1 MGKSCF
7 NAEAQM
13 RRGFANLFKKV
24 ALSVLCMAVT
34 VTVSAAIETVN
45 TTTVKV
51 ETLDDLIEALKDAS
65 IETIIVKKCITLED
79 GTVLDGQ
86 TTGAKNKTIQVEEPF
101 LPADGRVR
109 IGLAADGKTTQIIE
123 PEEGKYSTYNLFKIE
138 ANSKVTIKN
147 VTLMG
152 GFTGTRTVG
161 DAPSVGGIDNYG
173 YLDMEGVDMLRT
185 GTALLNRPNARALLV
200 NCNIVR
206 NANWYGGGILNFSQR
221 DGDTDN
227 YINGGTLVMENCSLT
242 ENESL
247 GPAHG
252 GGAAENQG
260 LMLLNNCVVANN
272 ASTEIGGGINN
283 CKGGKLFVMNSTF
296 TGNITTSEEY
306 GTMAGGAIGNAGGA
320 SHVHIVNS
328 ILAYN
333 GYDDGESVVSS
344 SLGRYNEAQEV
355 HCTMQHSVYDAVSGL
370 PQIDM
375 TGTTKEYEGIF
386 SSVQNS
392 GIIAAGSTGT
402 DGVTSSFDH
411 PLVSRTETDSDSWSL
426 SPVMLSQPTNHYIF
440 ANSVTTYFEYKGLFD
455 EPMQI
460 HMAYETNGVVVALG
474 EKVTVPPDNELEACK
489 VKEGFGGASRTENN
503 FIGAGGVSV
512 IEKEEEREDITL
524 FVVKLGEFTGGRV
537 SGVTVYND
545 SYRSNSVVT
554 VHGIPDSAHYLD
566 GWILDKEKKI
576 GDEGKVEGSEQQ
588 YIFSFTV
595 TDHITITPIFKPV
608 ETKIIRVRQRYP
620 WNNLVD
626 IDYSVS
632 EKDAVDYRLVFI
644 ASYTENG
651 TNVTKQ
657 LKSFVKNSGKNEQG
671 KFEEQR
677 LGWKQDLRKAGE
689 HRVTWDSA
697 MDGVR
702 LKGAPIA
709 LQLMACEGDE
719 R

>member
-24 ALSVLCMAVT
+24 ALSVLCMTVT
-34 VTVSAAIETVN
+34 VTASAAIETVN
-45 TTTVKV
+45 ATTVRV
-51 ETLDDLIEALKDAS
+51 ETLDDLKTALQNPA
-65 IETIIVKKCITLED
+65 IETIIVKKCITLTD
-79 GTVLDGQ
+79 GTTLDGQ
-86 TTGAKNKTIQVEEPF
+86 TTGTKNKTIQVEVPF
-101 LPADGRVR
+101 LPEDGRVR

-123 PEEGKYSTYNLFKIE
+123 PAEGYSTYNLFKIE
-138 ANSKVTIKN
+138 EGSKVTIKH

-152 GFTGTRTVG
+152 GFTGKRTVG
-161 DAPSVGGIDNYG
+161 DDPSVGGIDNYG
-173 YLDMEGVDMLRT
+173 YLEMIGVDMLRT
-185 GTALLNRPNARALLV
+185 GTALLNRPNARALLEK
-200 NCNIVR
+200 CNIVR
-206 NANWYGGGILNFSQR
+206 NANWYGGGILNFSER
-221 DGDTDN
+221 VGTSDE
-227 YINGGTLVMENCSLT
+227 YINGGTLIMEGCSLT

-283 CKGGKLFVMNSTF
+283 CKGGDLFVMNSTF
-296 TGNITTSEEY
+296 TGNVTTSEEY

-333 GYDDGESVVSS
+333 GYDDGEAVVSS
-344 SLGRYNEAQEV
+344 SLGRYSEAQEV
-355 HCTMQHSVYDAVSGL
+355 HSTMQHSVYDAVSGL

-375 TGTTKEYEGIF
+375 TGTTKEYQGIF
-386 SSVQNS
+386 SSVQSS
-392 GIIAAGSTGT
+392 GIIAAGATGQ
-402 DGVTSSFDH
+402 DGITSSFDH
-411 PLVSRTETDSDSWSL
+411 PLVSRTETDADSWSL
-426 SPVMLSQPTNHYIF
+426 SPVMLSQQTNHYIF
-440 ANSVTTYFEYKGLFD
+440 VNSVTTYFEYKGIFN
-455 EPMQI
+455 EPMHI

-474 EKVTVPPDNELEACK
+474 EKVSVPPADELEACK
-489 VKEGFGGASRTENN
+489 VKEGFDGTSRTENN
-503 FIGAGGVSV
+503 FIGASGVKV

-566 GWILDKEKKI
+566 GWIINGEKI
-576 GDEGKVEGSEQQ
+576 AGSEQQ

-595 TDHITITPIFKPV
+595 TCDITITPIFTPV

-644 ASYTENG
+644 ASYTEDG
-651 TNVTKQ
+651 TNATKQ

-677 LGWKQDLRKAGE
+677 LGWKADLRKAGE

-697 MDGVR
+697 KDGVR
-702 LKGAPIA
+702 LKGAPIY

>member
-1 MGKSCF
+1 
-7 NAEAQM
+7 M
-13 RRGFANLFKKV
+13 RKIVDFFMCSARFLRINCVILAVLYSFSAFAYTIDPDNTHIARDVDNYVDLTNLL
-24 ALSVLCMAVT
+24 ART
-34 VTVSAAIETVN
+34 
-45 TTTVKV
+45 
-51 ETLDDLIEALKDAS
+51 D
-65 IETIIVKKCITLED
+65 IETIILKECITLED
-79 GTVLDGQ
+79 GAILDGQ

-101 LPADGRVR
+101 LPEDGSVR
-109 IGLAADGKTTQIIE
+109 IAGTGDQTYILKPA
-123 PEEGKYSTYNLFKIE
+123 EGEYSTYNLFKIE
-138 ANSKVTIKN
+138 AGSKVIIKH

-206 NANWYGGGILNFSQR
+206 NANWYGGGILNFSER
-221 DGDTDN
+221 VGTSDE
-227 YINGGTLVMENCSLT
+227 YINGGTLVMEGCSLT

-333 GYDDGESVVSS
+333 GYDDGEAVVSS
-344 SLGRYNEAQEV
+344 SLGRYSEAEEV
-355 HCTMQHSVYDAVSGL
+355 HCTMQHSIYDAVSGL

-386 SSVQNS
+386 GSVQNS

-411 PLVSRTETDSDSWSL
+411 PLVSRTGTDSDSWSL

-440 ANSVTTYFEYKGLFD
+440 ANSVTTYFEYEGIFD
-455 EPMQI
+455 EPMRI
-460 HMAYETNGVVVALG
+460 HMAYKEGDVIKEMG
-474 EKVTVPPDNELEACK
+474 EAVSVPPEDELAECE
-489 VKEGFGGASRTENN
+489 VTTGFGDASREPDN

-566 GWILDKEKKI
+566 GWIINGVKI
-576 GDEGKVEGSEQQ
+576 AGSEQQ

-595 TDHITITPIFKPV
+595 TSDIIITPIFSPV

-677 LGWKQDLRKAGE
+677 LGWKPDLRKAGE

-697 MDGVR
+697 KDGVR

>member
-24 ALSVLCMAVT
+24 ALSVLCMAIT
-34 VTVSAAIETVN
+34 VTASAAIETVN
-45 TTTVKV
+45 ATTVRV
-51 ETLDDLIEALKDAS
+51 ETLEDLKTALQDPA
-65 IETIIVKKCITLED
+65 IETIIVKKCITLTD

-86 TTGAKNKTIQVEEPF
+86 TTGTKNKTIQVEVPF
-101 LPADGRVR
+101 LPEDGRVR

-123 PEEGKYSTYNLFKIE
+123 PAEGYSTYNLFKIE
-138 ANSKVTIKN
+138 EGSKVTIKH

-152 GFTGTRTVG
+152 GFTGKRTVG
-161 DAPSVGGIDNYG
+161 DDPSVGGIDNYG

-185 GTALLNRPNARALLV
+185 GTALLNRPNARALLEK
-200 NCNIVR
+200 CNIVR
-206 NANWYGGGILNFSQR
+206 NANWYGGGILNFSER
-221 DGDTDN
+221 VGTSDE
-227 YINGGTLVMENCSLT
+227 YINGGTLIMEGCSLT

-283 CKGGKLFVMNSTF
+283 CKGGDLFVMNSTF
-296 TGNITTSEEY
+296 TGNVTTSEEY

-333 GYDDGESVVSS
+333 GYDDGEAVVSS
-344 SLGRYNEAQEV
+344 SLGRYSEAQEV
-355 HCTMQHSVYDAVSGL
+355 HSTMQHSVYDAVSGL

-375 TGTTKEYEGIF
+375 TGTTKEYQGIF
-386 SSVQNS
+386 SSVQSS
-392 GIIAAGSTGT
+392 GIIAAGATGQ
-402 DGVTSSFDH
+402 DGITSSFDH
-411 PLVSRTETDSDSWSL
+411 PLVSRTETDADSWSL
-426 SPVMLSQPTNHYIF
+426 SPVMLSQQTNHYIF
-440 ANSVTTYFEYKGLFD
+440 VNSVTTYFEYKGIFN
-455 EPMQI
+455 EPMHI

-474 EKVTVPPDNELEACK
+474 EKVSVPPADELEACK
-489 VKEGFGGASRTENN
+489 VKEGFDGTSRTENN
-503 FIGAGGVSV
+503 FIGASGVKV

-566 GWILDKEKKI
+566 GWIINGEKI
-576 GDEGKVEGSEQQ
+576 AGSEQQ

-595 TDHITITPIFKPV
+595 TCDITITPIFTPV

-644 ASYTENG
+644 ASYTEDG
-651 TNVTKQ
+651 TNATKQ

-677 LGWKQDLRKAGE
+677 LGWKADLRKAGE

-697 MDGVR
+697 KDGVR
-702 LKGAPIA
+702 LKGAPIY

>member
-1 MGKSCF
+1 
-7 NAEAQM
+7 M
-13 RRGFANLFKKV
+13 RKIVDFFVCSAWFLRINCAILAILFSFSAVAYTIDPDNTHIARGVDNYVDLTNLL
-24 ALSVLCMAVT
+24 ARA
-34 VTVSAAIETVN
+34 
-45 TTTVKV
+45 
-51 ETLDDLIEALKDAS
+51 D
-65 IETIIVKKCITLED
+65 IETIILKECITLED
-79 GTVLDGQ
+79 GAILDGQ
-86 TTGAKNKTIQVEEPF
+86 TTGTKNKTIQVEKPF
-101 LPADGRVR
+101 LPEDGSVR
-109 IGLAADGKTTQIIE
+109 IAGTGDQTYILKPA
-123 PEEGKYSTYNLFKIE
+123 EGEYSTYNLFKIE
-138 ANSKVTIKN
+138 EGSKVTIKH

-161 DAPSVGGIDNYG
+161 DSPSVGGIDNYG

-200 NCNIVR
+200 DCNIVR
-206 NANWYGGGILNFSQR
+206 NANWYGGGILNFSER
-221 DGDTDN
+221 VGTSDE
-227 YINGGTLVMENCSLT
+227 YINGGTLVMESCSLT

-283 CKGGKLFVMNSTF
+283 CKGGDLFVMNSTF

-333 GYDDGESVVSS
+333 GYDDGEAVVSS
-344 SLGRYNEAQEV
+344 SLGRYSEAEEV
-355 HCTMQHSVYDAVSGL
+355 HSTLQHSIYDAVSGL

-386 SSVQNS
+386 GGVQNS
-392 GIIAAGSTGT
+392 GIIAAGATGQ

-411 PLVSRTETDSDSWSL
+411 PLVSRTETDSNSWSL

-455 EPMQI
+455 EPMHI
-460 HMAYETNGVVVALG
+460 HMAFETNGVVVALG
-474 EKVTVPPDNELEACK
+474 ERVSVPPKDELDACK
-489 VKEGFGGASRTENN
+489 VTEGFDGASRTENN
-503 FIGAGGVSV
+503 FIGASGVLV

-537 SGVTVYND
+537 SGVTIYND

-566 GWILDKEKKI
+566 GWIINGEKVH
-576 GDEGKVEGSEQQ
+576 DSEQQ

-595 TDHITITPIFKPV
+595 NSDITITPIFTPV

-671 KFEEQR
+671 RFEEQR

-697 MDGVR
+697 KDGVR
-702 LKGAPIA
+702 LRGAPIA

>member
-1 MGKSCF
+1 
-7 NAEAQM
+7 M
-13 RRGFANLFKKV
+13 RNTRFLRINCAILAILFSFSAFAYTIDPDNTHIARDVDNYVDLTNLL
-24 ALSVLCMAVT
+24 ARA
-34 VTVSAAIETVN
+34 
-45 TTTVKV
+45 
-51 ETLDDLIEALKDAS
+51 D
-65 IETIIVKKCITLED
+65 IETIILNKCITLED
-79 GTVLDGQ
+79 GAVLDGQ
-86 TTGAKNKTIQVEEPF
+86 TTGTKNKTIQVEKPF
-101 LPADGRVR
+101 LPEDGSVR
-109 IGLAADGKTTQIIE
+109 IAGTGDQTYILKPA
-123 PEEGKYSTYNLFKIE
+123 EGEYSTYNLFKIE
-138 ANSKVTIKN
+138 ANSKVTIKH

-161 DAPSVGGIDNYG
+161 DSPSVGGIDNYG

-185 GTALLNRPNARALLV
+185 GTALLNRPKARALLV
-200 NCNIVR
+200 DCNIVR
-206 NANWYGGGILNFSQR
+206 NANWYGGGILNFSER
-221 DGDTDN
+221 VGTSDE
-227 YINGGTLVMENCSLT
+227 YINGGTLVMDSCSLT

-260 LMLLNNCVVANN
+260 LMLLNNCIVANN

-283 CKGGKLFVMNSTF
+283 CKGGDLFVMNSTF

-333 GYDDGESVVSS
+333 GYDDGEAVVSS
-344 SLGRYNEAQEV
+344 SLGRYSEAQEV
-355 HCTMQHSVYDAVSGL
+355 HSTMQHSIYDAVSGL

-411 PLVSRTETDSDSWSL
+411 PLVSRTETEGDSWSL

-440 ANSVTTYFEYKGLFD
+440 ANSVTTYFEYNGIFD
-455 EPMQI
+455 ETWNI
-460 HMAYETNGVVVALG
+460 HMAFETNGVVVALG
-474 EKVTVPPDNELEACK
+474 EKVTVPPSNELAACK
-489 VKEGFGGASRTENN
+489 VTEGFGGASRAENN
-503 FIGAGGVSV
+503 FIGASGVPV
-512 IEKEEEREDITL
+512 IEKEEAREDITL
-524 FVVKLGEFTGGRV
+524 FIVKLGDFTGGRV
-537 SGVTVYND
+537 SGVTIYND

-566 GWILDKEKKI
+566 GWIINGEKVR
-576 GDEGKVEGSEQQ
+576 DSEQQ

-595 TDHITITPIFKPV
+595 NCDITITPIFTPV

-671 KFEEQR
+671 RFEEQR

-697 MDGVR
+697 KDGVR
-702 LKGAPIA
+702 LKGAPVA

>member
-1 MGKSCF
+1 MKKIVDLFVQSALFLRINCAILAILFSFSAFGAYTIDP
-7 NAEAQM
+7 NNTHIA
-13 RRGFANLFKKV
+13 RGVDNYIDLTNLL
-24 ALSVLCMAVT
+24 ARA
-34 VTVSAAIETVN
+34 
-45 TTTVKV
+45 
-51 ETLDDLIEALKDAS
+51 D
-65 IETIIVKKCITLED
+65 IETIILKECITLED
-79 GTVLDGQ
+79 GAILDDQ
-86 TTGAKNKTIQVEEPF
+86 TTGTKNKTIQVEKPF
-101 LPADGRVR
+101 LPEDGSVR
-109 IGLAADGKTTQIIE
+109 IAGTGDQTYILKPA
-123 PEEGKYSTYNLFKIE
+123 EGEYSTYNLFKIE
-138 ANSKVTIKN
+138 AGSKVTIKH

-161 DAPSVGGIDNYG
+161 DSPSVGGIDNYG

-200 NCNIVR
+200 DCNIVR
-206 NANWYGGGILNFSQR
+206 NANWYGGGILNFSER
-221 DGDTDN
+221 VGTSDE
-227 YINGGTLVMENCSLT
+227 YINGGTLVMESCSLT

-283 CKGGKLFVMNSTF
+283 CKGGDLFVMNSTF

-333 GYDDGESVVSS
+333 GYDDGEAVVSS
-344 SLGRYNEAQEV
+344 SLGRYSEAQEV
-355 HCTMQHSVYDAVSGL
+355 HSTMQHSIYDAVSGL

-386 SSVQNS
+386 GGVQNS
-392 GIIAAGSTGT
+392 GIIAAGATGQ

-440 ANSVTTYFEYKGLFD
+440 ANSVTTYFEYKGIFN
-455 EPMQI
+455 EPMHI
-460 HMAYETNGVVVALG
+460 HMAFETNGVVVAL
-474 EKVTVPPDNELEACK
+474 EERVSVPPKDELDACK
-489 VKEGFGGASRTENN
+489 VTEGFDGASRTENN
-503 FIGAGGVSV
+503 FIGASGVLV

-537 SGVTVYND
+537 SGVTIYND

-566 GWILDKEKKI
+566 GWIINGEKVH
-576 GDEGKVEGSEQQ
+576 ESEQQ

-595 TDHITITPIFKPV
+595 NCDITITPIFTPV

-657 LKSFVKNSGKNEQG
+657 LKSFVKNSGKNDQG

-697 MDGVR
+697 KDGVR
-702 LKGAPIA
+702 LRGAPIA

>member
-24 ALSVLCMAVT
+24 ALSVLCMAIT
-34 VTVSAAIETVN
+34 VTASAAIETVSE
-45 TTTVKV
+45 TTVKV
-51 ETLDDLIEALKDAS
+51 ETLEDLQTALQNPA
-65 IETIIVKKCITLED
+65 IETIIVKKCITLTD
-79 GTVLDGQ
+79 GTTLDGQ
-86 TTGAKNKTIQVEEPF
+86 TTGTKNKTIQVEKPF
-101 LPADGRVR
+101 LPEDGSVR
-109 IGLAADGKTTQIIE
+109 IAGTGDQTYILKPA
-123 PEEGKYSTYNLFKIE
+123 EGEYSTYNLFKIE

-161 DAPSVGGIDNYG
+161 DSPSVGGIDNYG

-200 NCNIVR
+200 DCNIVR
-206 NANWYGGGILNFSQR
+206 NANWYGGGILNFSER
-221 DGDTDN
+221 VGTSDE
-227 YINGGTLVMENCSLT
+227 YINGGTLVMDSCSLT

-283 CKGGKLFVMNSTF
+283 CKGGDLFVMNSTF
-296 TGNITTSEEY
+296 TGNVTTSEEY

-333 GYDDGESVVSS
+333 GYDDGEAVVSS
-344 SLGRYNEAQEV
+344 SLGRYSEAQEV
-355 HCTMQHSVYDAVSGL
+355 HSTMQHSIYDAVSGL

-386 SSVQNS
+386 GNVQNS
-392 GIIAAGSTGT
+392 GIIAAGATGQ

-426 SPVMLSQPTNHYIF
+426 SPVMLSQQTNHYIF
-440 ANSVTTYFEYKGLFD
+440 ANSVTTYFSYDGIFE
-455 EPMQI
+455 ESWHI

-474 EKVTVPPDNELEACK
+474 EKVSVPRDDELAACK
-489 VKEGFGGASRTENN
+489 VTEGFGGASRAENN
-503 FIGAGGVSV
+503 FIGASGVSV

-566 GWILDKEKKI
+566 GWIINGEKI
-576 GDEGKVEGSEQQ
+576 AGSEQQ

-595 TDHITITPIFKPV
+595 TCDITITPIFTPV

-644 ASYTENG
+644 ASYTEDG
-651 TNVTKQ
+651 TNATKQ

-677 LGWKQDLRKAGE
+677 LGWKADLRKAGE

-697 MDGVR
+697 KDGVR
-702 LKGAPIA
+702 LKGAPIY

>member
-24 ALSVLCMAVT
+24 ALSVLCMTVT
-34 VTVSAAIETVN
+34 VTASAATETVN
-45 TTTVKV
+45 ATTVRV
-51 ETLDDLIEALKDAS
+51 ETLDDLKTALQDPA
-65 IETIIVKKCITLED
+65 IETIIVKECITLTD
-79 GTVLDGQ
+79 GTILDGQ
-86 TTGAKNKTIQVEEPF
+86 TTGTKNKTIQVEVPF
-101 LPADGRVR
+101 LPEDGRVR

-123 PEEGKYSTYNLFKIE
+123 PAEGYSTYNLFKIE
-138 ANSKVTIKN
+138 EGSKVTIKH

-152 GFTGTRTVG
+152 GFTGKRTVG
-161 DAPSVGGIDNYG
+161 DDPSVGGIDNYG
-173 YLDMEGVDMLRT
+173 YLEMIGVDMLRT
-185 GTALLNRPNARALLV
+185 GTALLNRPNARALLEK
-200 NCNIVR
+200 CNIVR
-206 NANWYGGGILNFSQR
+206 NANWYGGGILNFSER
-221 DGDTDN
+221 VGDTDN
-227 YINGGTLVMENCSLT
+227 YINGGTLVMESCSLT

-283 CKGGKLFVMNSTF
+283 CKGGDLFVMNSTF
-296 TGNITTSEEY
+296 TGNVTTSEEY

-344 SLGRYNEAQEV
+344 SLGRYSEAQEV
-355 HCTMQHSVYDAVSGL
+355 HSTMQHSVYDAVSGL

-426 SPVMLSQPTNHYIF
+426 SPVMLSQQTNHYIF
-440 ANSVTTYFEYKGLFD
+440 ANSVTTYFSYDGIFE
-455 EPMQI
+455 ESWHI

-474 EKVTVPPDNELEACK
+474 EKVSVPRDDELEACK
-489 VKEGFGGASRTENN
+489 VKEGFGGASRAENN
-503 FIGAGGVSV
+503 FIGASGVKV

-566 GWILDKEKKI
+566 GWIINGEKI
-576 GDEGKVEGSEQQ
+576 AGSEQQ

-595 TDHITITPIFKPV
+595 TCDITITPIFTPV

-644 ASYTENG
+644 ASYTEDG
-651 TNVTKQ
+651 TNATKQ

-677 LGWKQDLRKAGE
+677 LGWKADLRKAGE

-697 MDGVR
+697 KDGVR
-702 LKGAPIA
+702 LKGAPIY

>member
-1 MGKSCF
+1 MGKSYF

-13 RRGFANLFKKV
+13 HRGFANLFKKV
-24 ALSVLCMAVT
+24 ALSVLCMSVT
-34 VTVSAAIETVN
+34 VTVSAAIEPVDGT
-45 TTTVKV
+45 TTTVRV
-51 ETLDDLIEALKDAS
+51 ETLDDLKTALQDPA

-86 TTGAKNKTIQVEEPF
+86 TTGTKNKTIQVEVPF

-123 PEEGKYSTYNLFKIE
+123 PAEGDYSTYNLFKIE
-138 ANSKVTIKN
+138 AGSKVTIKN

-152 GFTGTRTVG
+152 GFTGSRTVG
-161 DAPSVGGIDNYG
+161 DEPSVGGIDNYG
-173 YLDMEGVDMLRT
+173 YLEMIGVDMLRT
-185 GTALLNRPNARALLV
+185 GTALLNRPNARALLEK
-200 NCNIVR
+200 CNIVR
-206 NANWYGGGILNFSQR
+206 NANWYGGGILNFSER
-221 DGDTDN
+221 VGNTDN
-227 YINGGTLVMENCSLT
+227 YINGGTLIMEGCSLT

-283 CKGGKLFVMNSTF
+283 CKGGDLFVMNSTF

-333 GYDDGESVVSS
+333 GYDDREAVVSS
-344 SLGRYNEAQEV
+344 SLGRYSEAQEV
-355 HCTMQHSVYDAVSGL
+355 HSTMQHSVYDAVSGL

-375 TGTTKEYEGIF
+375 TGTTKEYQGIF
-386 SSVQNS
+386 SSVQSS
-392 GIIAAGSTGT
+392 GIIAAGATGQ
-402 DGVTSSFDH
+402 DGITSSFDH

-426 SPVMLSQPTNHYIF
+426 SPVMLSQQTNHYIF
-440 ANSVTTYFEYKGLFD
+440 ANSVTTYFEYKGIFN
-455 EPMQI
+455 EPMHI

-474 EKVTVPPDNELEACK
+474 EKVTVPPDNELAACK
-489 VKEGFGGASRTENN
+489 VTEGFDGTSRTENN
-503 FIGAGGVSV
+503 FIGASGVPV

-566 GWILDKEKKI
+566 GWIINGEKVH
-576 GDEGKVEGSEQQ
+576 DSEQQ

-595 TDHITITPIFKPV
+595 TCDITITPIFTPV

-644 ASYTENG
+644 ASYTEGG

-657 LKSFVKNSGKNEQG
+657 LKSFIKNSGKNEQG

-677 LGWKQDLRKAGE
+677 LGWKADLRKAGE

-697 MDGVR
+697 KDGVR
-702 LKGAPIA
+702 LRGAPIA

>member
-1 MGKSCF
+1 MRKIVDLF
-7 NAEAQM
+7 VRNAQLLRINCAILAILFCLPAF
-13 RRGFANLFKKV
+13 GGYTITGSTADDVDNYVDLTNL
-24 ALSVLCMAVT
+24 LSRA
-34 VTVSAAIETVN
+34 
-45 TTTVKV
+45 
-51 ETLDDLIEALKDAS
+51 D
-65 IETIIVKKCITLED
+65 IETIIITNCITLQD
-79 GTVLDGQ
+79 GAVLDGQ
-86 TTGAKNKTIQVEEPF
+86 TTGTKNKTIQVEKPF
-101 LPADGRVR
+101 LPE
-109 IGLAADGKTTQIIE
+109 DGKVTITGTGDNTQISTPAE
-123 PEEGKYSTYNLFKIE
+123 DGYSTYNLFKIE
-138 ANSKVTIKN
+138 EGSKVTIKH

-152 GFTGTRTVG
+152 GFTGDRTVG
-161 DAPSVGGIDNYG
+161 DDPSVGGIDNYG
-173 YLDMEGVDMLRT
+173 YLEMDGVDMLRT

-200 NCNIVR
+200 ACNIVR
-206 NANWYGGGILNFSQR
+206 NANWYGGGILNFSER
-221 DGDTDN
+221 VGTSDE

-283 CKGGKLFVMNSTF
+283 CKGGDLFVMNSTF
-296 TGNITTSEEY
+296 TGNITTSGEY

-333 GYDDGESVVSS
+333 GFDDGDIVRPSS
-344 SLGRYNEAQEV
+344 FGKYNEDMEV
-355 HCTMQHSVYDAVSGL
+355 HSTLQHSVYDAVSGF
-370 PQIDM
+370 PQLDT
-375 TGTTKEYEGIF
+375 TGTTKEYEGLF
-386 SSVQNS
+386 GNVRDT
-392 GIIAAGSTGT
+392 GIIAAGATSN

-411 PLVSRTETDSDSWSL
+411 PLVENDSDSWAL

-440 ANSVTTYFEYKGLFD
+440 ANSVTTYFEYKGLFN
-455 EPMQI
+455 EPMHI
-460 HMAYETNGVVVALG
+460 HMAFETNGVVVALG
-474 EKVTVPPDNELEACK
+474 ERVSIPPPEELDACK
-489 VKEGFGGASRTENN
+489 VTTGFGGSERKEGQN
-503 FIGAGGVSV
+503 FIGSVGVTAISA
-512 IEKEEEREDITL
+512 EEEREDITL
-524 FVVKLGEFTGGRV
+524 FIVTLGDFTGGRV
-537 SGVTVYND
+537 SGVTIYND

-566 GWILDKEKKI
+566 GWILDKEKVT
-576 GDEGKVEGSEQQ
+576 GDEGKVDGSDQQ

-657 LKSFVKNSGKNEQG
+657 LKSFVNNSGKNEQG

-677 LGWKQDLRKAGE
+677 LGWKADLRKAGE

-697 MDGVR
+697 KDGVR

-709 LQLMACEGDE
+709 LRLMACEGDE

>member
-1 MGKSCF
+1 
-7 NAEAQM
+7 M
-13 RRGFANLFKKV
+13 RKIVDLCVHSALFLRINCAILAILFSFSAFGAYTIDGHVAKDVDNYVDLTNLL
-24 ALSVLCMAVT
+24 ARA
-34 VTVSAAIETVN
+34 
-45 TTTVKV
+45 
-51 ETLDDLIEALKDAS
+51 D
-65 IETIIVKKCITLED
+65 IETIILNKCITLEN
-79 GTVLDGQ
+79 GAVLDGQ
-86 TTGAKNKTIQVEEPF
+86 TTGAKNKTIQVEVPF
-101 LPADGRVR
+101 LPEDGRVR

-123 PEEGKYSTYNLFKIE
+123 PAEGYSTYNLFKIE
-138 ANSKVTIKN
+138 ARSKVTIKH

-152 GFTGTRTVG
+152 GFTGKRTVG
-161 DAPSVGGIDNYG
+161 DDPSVGGIDNYG
-173 YLDMEGVDMLRT
+173 YLEMIGVDMLRT
-185 GTALLNRPNARALLV
+185 GTALLNRPNARALLEK
-200 NCNIVR
+200 CNIVR
-206 NANWYGGGILNFSQR
+206 NANWYGGGILNFSER
-221 DGDTDN
+221 VGDTDN
-227 YINGGTLVMENCSLT
+227 YINGGTLIMEGCSLT

-283 CKGGKLFVMNSTF
+283 CKGGDLFVMNSTF
-296 TGNITTSEEY
+296 TGNVTTSEEY

-333 GYDDGESVVSS
+333 GYDDGEAVVSS
-344 SLGRYNEAQEV
+344 SLGRYSEAQEV
-355 HCTMQHSVYDAVSGL
+355 HSTMQHSVYDAVSGL

-375 TGTTKEYEGIF
+375 TGTTKEYQGIF
-386 SSVQNS
+386 SSVQSS
-392 GIIAAGSTGT
+392 GIIAAGATGQ
-402 DGVTSSFDH
+402 DGITSSFDH
-411 PLVSRTETDSDSWSL
+411 PLVSRTETDADSWSL
-426 SPVMLSQPTNHYIF
+426 SPVMLSQQTNHYIF
-440 ANSVTTYFEYKGLFD
+440 VNSVTTYFEYKGIFN
-455 EPMQI
+455 EPMHI

-474 EKVTVPPDNELEACK
+474 EKVSVPPKDELEACK
-489 VKEGFGGASRTENN
+489 VKEGFDGTSRTENN
-503 FIGAGGVSV
+503 FIGASGVKV

-566 GWILDKEKKI
+566 GWIINGEKI
-576 GDEGKVEGSEQQ
+576 AGSEQQ

-595 TDHITITPIFKPV
+595 TCDITITPIFTPV

-644 ASYTENG
+644 ASYTEDG
-651 TNVTKQ
+651 TNATKQ

-677 LGWKQDLRKAGE
+677 LGWKADLRKAGE

-697 MDGVR
+697 KDGVR
-702 LKGAPIA
+702 LKGAPIY

>member
-1 MGKSCF
+1 MRKIVDLF
-7 NAEAQM
+7 VRNAQLLRINCAILVILFSFPAF
-13 RRGFANLFKKV
+13 GAYTIDGSTADDVDNYVDLTNLL
-24 ALSVLCMAVT
+24 ARA
-34 VTVSAAIETVN
+34 
-45 TTTVKV
+45 
-51 ETLDDLIEALKDAS
+51 D
-65 IETIIVKKCITLED
+65 IETIIITNCITLQD
-79 GTVLDGQ
+79 GAVLDGQ
-86 TTGAKNKTIQVEEPF
+86 TTEGKNKTIQVEKPF
-101 LPADGRVR
+101 LPENGKVTIGGTGNSTYIVEPKDG
-109 IGLAADGKTTQIIE
+109 D
-123 PEEGKYSTYNLFKIE
+123 YSTYKLFEIKVG
-138 ANSKVTIKN
+138 STVTIEN
-147 VTLMG
+147 VILMG
-152 GFTGTRTVG
+152 GFTGERTVG
-161 DAPSVGGIDNYG
+161 DDPSVGGIDNYG
-173 YLDMEGVDMLRT
+173 YLKMEGVDMLRT

-200 NCNIVR
+200 DCNIVR
-206 NANWYGGGILNFSQR
+206 NANWYGGGILNFSER
-221 DGDTDN
+221 VDSTDE
-227 YINGGTLVMENCSLT
+227 YINGGTLVMESCSLT

-283 CKGGKLFVMNSTF
+283 CKGGDLFVMNSTF
-296 TGNITTSEEY
+296 TGNITTSGEY

-333 GYDDGESVVSS
+333 GFDDGDIVRPSS
-344 SLGRYNEAQEV
+344 FGKYNEDMEV
-355 HCTMQHSVYDAVSGL
+355 HSTLQYSVYDAVSGF
-370 PQIDM
+370 PQLDT
-375 TGTTKEYEGIF
+375 TGTTKEYEGLF
-386 SSVQNS
+386 GNVRDT
-392 GIIAAGSTGT
+392 GIIAAGATSS

-411 PLVSRTETDSDSWSL
+411 PLVENDSDSWAL

-440 ANSVTTYFEYKGLFD
+440 ANSVTTYFEYKGIFE
-455 EPMQI
+455 EPMHI
-460 HMAYETNGVVVALG
+460 HMAFETNGVVVALG
-474 EKVTVPPDNELEACK
+474 ERVSIPQPEELKDCKVTT
-489 VKEGFGGASRTENN
+489 GFGGSERKEDQN
-503 FIGAGGVSV
+503 FIGAVAVTAISA
-512 IEKEEEREDITL
+512 EEEREDITL
-524 FVVKLGEFTGGRV
+524 FIVTLGDFTGGRV
-537 SGVTVYND
+537 SGVTIYND

-566 GWILDKEKKI
+566 GWILDKENVT
-576 GDEGKVEGSEQQ
+576 GDEGKVDGSDQQ

-657 LKSFVKNSGKNEQG
+657 LKSFVNNSGKNEQG
-671 KFEEQR
+671 RFEEQR

-697 MDGVR
+697 KDGVR

-709 LQLMACEGDE
+709 LRLMACEGDE

>member
-1 MGKSCF
+1 MGKSYF

-13 RRGFANLFKKV
+13 HRGFANLFKKV
-24 ALSVLCMAVT
+24 ALSVLCMTVT

-45 TTTVKV
+45 ETTVRV
-51 ETLDDLIEALKDAS
+51 ETLDDLKTALQDPA
-65 IETIIVKKCITLED
+65 IETIIVRKCITLEN
-79 GTVLDGQ
+79 GTELDGQ
-86 TTGAKNKTIQVEEPF
+86 TTGTKNKTIQVEVPF

-123 PEEGKYSTYNLFKIE
+123 PAEGYSTYNLFKIE
-138 ANSKVTIKN
+138 AGSKVTIKH

-152 GFTGTRTVG
+152 GFTGSRTVG
-161 DAPSVGGIDNYG
+161 DDPSVGGIDNYG
-173 YLDMEGVDMLRT
+173 YLEMIGVDMLRT
-185 GTALLNRPNARALLV
+185 GTALLNRPNARALLEK
-200 NCNIVR
+200 CNIVR

-227 YINGGTLVMENCSLT
+227 YINGGTLIMEGCSLT

-283 CKGGKLFVMNSTF
+283 CKGGDLFVMNSTF

-328 ILAYN
+328 ILTYN
-333 GYDDGESVVSS
+333 GYDDGEAVVSS
-344 SLGRYNEAQEV
+344 SLGRYSEAQEV
-355 HCTMQHSVYDAVSGL
+355 HSTMQHSVYDAVSGL

-375 TGTTKEYEGIF
+375 TGTTKEYQGIF
-386 SSVQNS
+386 SSVQSS
-392 GIIAAGSTGT
+392 GIIAAGATGQ
-402 DGVTSSFDH
+402 DGITSSFDH

-426 SPVMLSQPTNHYIF
+426 SPVMLSQQTNHYIF
-440 ANSVTTYFEYKGLFD
+440 ANSVTTYFEYKGIFN
-455 EPMQI
+455 EPMHI

-474 EKVTVPPDNELEACK
+474 EKVTVPPDNELEASK
-489 VKEGFGGASRTENN
+489 VKVGFDGKSRTENN
-503 FIGAGGVSV
+503 FIGASGVSV

-524 FVVKLGEFTGGRV
+524 FVVKLGDFTGGRV

-566 GWILDKEKKI
+566 GWIINGEKVH
-576 GDEGKVEGSEQQ
+576 DSEQQ

-595 TDHITITPIFKPV
+595 TCDITITPIFTPV

-644 ASYTENG
+644 ASYTEGG

-657 LKSFVKNSGKNEQG
+657 LKSFIKNSGKNEQG

-677 LGWKQDLRKAGE
+677 LGWKADLRKAGE

-697 MDGVR
+697 KDGVR

>member
-1 MGKSCF
+1 MGKSYF

-13 RRGFANLFKKV
+13 HRGFANLFKKV
-24 ALSVLCMAVT
+24 ALSVLCMSVT
-34 VTVSAAIETVN
+34 VTVSAAIEPVDGT
-45 TTTVKV
+45 TTTVRV
-51 ETLDDLIEALKDAS
+51 ETLDDLKTALQDPA
-65 IETIIVKKCITLED
+65 IETIIVKKCITVED

-86 TTGAKNKTIQVEEPF
+86 TTGTKNKTIQVEVPF

-123 PEEGKYSTYNLFKIE
+123 PAEGDYSTYNLFKIE
-138 ANSKVTIKN
+138 AGSKVTIKH

-152 GFTGTRTVG
+152 GFTGSRTVG
-161 DAPSVGGIDNYG
+161 DDPSVGGIDNYG
-173 YLDMEGVDMLRT
+173 YLEMIGVDMLRT
-185 GTALLNRPNARALLV
+185 GTALLNRPNARALLEK
-200 NCNIVR
+200 CNIVR

-227 YINGGTLVMENCSLT
+227 YINGGTLIMEGCSLT

-283 CKGGKLFVMNSTF
+283 CKGGDLFVMNSTF

-333 GYDDGESVVSS
+333 GYDDGEAVVSS
-344 SLGRYNEAQEV
+344 SLGRYSEAQEV
-355 HCTMQHSVYDAVSGL
+355 HSTMQHSVYDAVSGL

-375 TGTTKEYEGIF
+375 TGTTKEYQGIF
-386 SSVQNS
+386 SSVQSS
-392 GIIAAGSTGT
+392 GIIAAGATGQ
-402 DGVTSSFDH
+402 DGITSSFDH

-426 SPVMLSQPTNHYIF
+426 SPVMLSQQTNHYIF
-440 ANSVTTYFEYKGLFD
+440 ANSVTTYFEYKGIFN
-455 EPMQI
+455 EPMHI

-474 EKVTVPPDNELEACK
+474 EKVSVPPDNELEACK
-489 VKEGFGGASRTENN
+489 VKEGFDGTSRTENN
-503 FIGAGGVSV
+503 FIGASGVPV

-524 FVVKLGEFTGGRV
+524 FVVKLGDFTGGRV

-566 GWILDKEKKI
+566 GWIINGEKVH
-576 GDEGKVEGSEQQ
+576 DSEQQ

-595 TDHITITPIFKPV
+595 TCDITITPIFTPV

-644 ASYTENG
+644 ASYTEGG

-657 LKSFVKNSGKNEQG
+657 LKSFIKNSGKNEQG

-677 LGWKQDLRKAGE
+677 LGWKADLRKAGE

-697 MDGVR
+697 KDGVR

>member
-1 MGKSCF
+1 MGKSYF

-13 RRGFANLFKKV
+13 HRGFADLFKKV
-24 ALSVLCMAVT
+24 ALSVLCMSVT
-34 VTVSAAIETVN
+34 VTVSAAIEPVDGT
-45 TTTVKV
+45 TTTVRV
-51 ETLDDLIEALKDAS
+51 ETLDDLKTALQDPA

-86 TTGAKNKTIQVEEPF
+86 TTGTKNKAIQVEVPF

-123 PEEGKYSTYNLFKIE
+123 PAEGDYSTYNLFKIE
-138 ANSKVTIKN
+138 AGSKVTIKN

-152 GFTGTRTVG
+152 GFTGSRTVG
-161 DAPSVGGIDNYG
+161 DEPSVGGIDNYG
-173 YLDMEGVDMLRT
+173 FLEMEGVDMLRT
-185 GTALLNRPNARALLV
+185 GTALLNRPNARALLEK
-200 NCNIVR
+200 CNIVR
-206 NANWYGGGILNFSQR
+206 NANWYGGGILNFSER
-221 DGDTDN
+221 KSSTSDE
-227 YINGGTLVMENCSLT
+227 YINGGTLIMEGCSLT

-283 CKGGKLFVMNSTF
+283 CKGGDLFVMNSTF

-333 GYDDGESVVSS
+333 GYDDGEAVVSS
-344 SLGRYNEAQEV
+344 SLGRYSEAQEV
-355 HCTMQHSVYDAVSGL
+355 HSTMQHSVYDAVSGL

-375 TGTTKEYEGIF
+375 TGTTKEYQGIF
-386 SSVQNS
+386 SSVQSS
-392 GIIAAGSTGT
+392 GIIAAGATGQ
-402 DGVTSSFDH
+402 DGITSSFDH

-426 SPVMLSQPTNHYIF
+426 SPVMLSQQTNHYIF
-440 ANSVTTYFEYKGLFD
+440 ANSVTTYFEYKGIFN
-455 EPMQI
+455 EPMHI

-489 VKEGFGGASRTENN
+489 VKEGFDGTSRTENN
-503 FIGAGGVSV
+503 FIGASGVPV

-524 FVVKLGEFTGGRV
+524 FVVKLGDFTGGRV

-566 GWILDKEKKI
+566 GWIINGEKVH
-576 GDEGKVEGSEQQ
+576 DSEQQ

-595 TDHITITPIFKPV
+595 TCDITITPIFTPV

-644 ASYTENG
+644 ASYTEGG

-657 LKSFVKNSGKNEQG
+657 LKSFIKNSGKNEQG

-677 LGWKQDLRKAGE
+677 LGWKADLRKAGE

-697 MDGVR
+697 KDGVR

>member
-1 MGKSCF
+1 MRKIVDF
-7 NAEAQM
+7 LVRNARLM
-13 RRGFANLFKKV
+13 RINCVILAILF
-24 ALSVLCMAVT
+24 SF
-34 VTVSAAIETVN
+34 SAFGAYTIDGHIARDVDN
-45 TTTVKV
+45 YV
-51 ETLDDLIEALKDAS
+51 DLIDALGKEE
-65 IETIIVKKCITLED
+65 IETIILKKCIILED
-79 GTVLDGQ
+79 GAIVNGDHSDW
-86 TTGAKNKTIQVEEPF
+86 KKTIQVEKPF
-101 LPADGRVR
+101 LPENGKVTIGGTGNSTYIVEPKDG
-109 IGLAADGKTTQIIE
+109 D
-123 PEEGKYSTYNLFKIE
+123 YSTYNLFEIK
-138 ANSKVTIKN
+138 AGSKVTIKH

-152 GFTGTRTVG
+152 GFTGKRTVG
-161 DAPSVGGIDNYG
+161 DDPSVGGIDNYG

-200 NCNIVR
+200 KCNIVR
-206 NANWYGGGILNFSQR
+206 NANWYGGGILNFSER
-221 DGDTDN
+221 KSSTSDE
-227 YINGGTLVMENCSLT
+227 YINGGTLVMDSCSLT

-283 CKGGKLFVMNSTF
+283 CKGGALFVMNSTF
-296 TGNITTSEEY
+296 TGNITTSGEY

-344 SLGRYNEAQEV
+344 SLGRYNEAQQV
-355 HCTMQHSVYDAVSGL
+355 HTTLQHSIYDALAGF
-370 PQIDM
+370 PNIDT
-375 TGTTKEYEGIF
+375 TGSTKEYEDIF

-392 GIIAAGSTGT
+392 GIIAAGATRQ
-402 DGVTSSFDH
+402 DGITSSFDH
-411 PLVSRTETDSDSWSL
+411 PLVEKTTDSWSL
-426 SPVMLSQPTNHYIF
+426 SPVMLSQPTNHNIF
-440 ANSVTTYFEYKGLFD
+440 VDSVTTYFCYDGIFE
-455 EPMQI
+455 ETWHI
-460 HMAYETNGVVVALG
+460 HMAYEEDGVVKALG
-474 EKVTVPPDNELEACK
+474 EKVTVPPEEELEKCK
-489 VKEGFGGASRTENN
+489 VIEGFGGSEVNRSDNN
-503 FIGAGGVSV
+503 FIGACAVPV
-512 IEKEEEREDITL
+512 VEKEEEREDITL
-524 FVVKLGEFTGGRV
+524 FTVKLGDFTGGRV
-537 SGVTVYND
+537 SGVTIYND

-566 GWILDKEKKI
+566 GWIIDKEKVS
-576 GDEGKVEGSEQQ
+576 GDNVKVAGSEQQ

-595 TDHITITPIFKPV
+595 TDNIIITPIFTPV

-644 ASYTENG
+644 ASYTEDG

-697 MDGVR
+697 KDGVR

>member
-1 MGKSCF
+1 
-7 NAEAQM
+7 M
-13 RRGFANLFKKV
+13 RKIVDFFVRSARFLRINCAILAVLFSLPAFGAYTITGHVAKDVDNYVDLTNLL
-24 ALSVLCMAVT
+24 ARA
-34 VTVSAAIETVN
+34 
-45 TTTVKV
+45 
-51 ETLDDLIEALKDAS
+51 D
-65 IETIIVKKCITLED
+65 IETIIITNCITLQD
-79 GTVLDGQ
+79 GAVLDGQ
-86 TTGAKNKTIQVEEPF
+86 TTGTKNKTIQVENPF
-101 LPADGRVR
+101 LPEDGRVR
-109 IGLAADGKTTQIIE
+109 IGLAEDGKTTQIIE
-123 PEEGKYSTYNLFKIE
+123 PEEGKYSTYNLFEIK
-138 ANSKVTIKN
+138 AGSKVTIKH

-152 GFTGTRTVG
+152 GFTGDRTVG
-161 DAPSVGGIDNYG
+161 DDPSVGGIDNYG
-173 YLDMEGVDMLRT
+173 YLEMIGVDMLRT
-185 GTALLNRPNARALLV
+185 GTALLNRPNARALLED
-200 NCNIVR
+200 CNIVR
-206 NANWYGGGILNFSQR
+206 NANWYGGGILNFSER
-221 DGDTDN
+221 VGDTDE
-227 YINGGTLVMENCSLT
+227 YINGGTLVMESCSLT

-283 CKGGKLFVMNSTF
+283 CKGGDLFVMNSTF
-296 TGNITTSEEY
+296 TGNITTSGEY

-333 GYDDGESVVSS
+333 GFDDGDIVRPSS
-344 SLGRYNEAQEV
+344 FGKYNEDMQV
-355 HCTMQHSVYDAVSGL
+355 HSTLQHSVYDAVSGF
-370 PQIDM
+370 PQLDT
-375 TGTTKEYEGIF
+375 TGTTKEYEGLF
-386 SSVQNS
+386 GNVRDT
-392 GIIAAGSTGT
+392 GIIAAGATSS

-411 PLVSRTETDSDSWSL
+411 PLVENDSDSWAL

-440 ANSVTTYFEYKGLFD
+440 ANSVTTYFEYKGIFN
-455 EPMQI
+455 EPMHI
-460 HMAYETNGVVVALG
+460 HMAFKTNDVVVALG
-474 EKVTVPPDNELEACK
+474 EMVSAPREDELDSCE
-489 VKEGFGGASRTENN
+489 VKTGFGGASRTEKN
-503 FIGAGGVSV
+503 FIGAVAVTAISA
-512 IEKEEEREDITL
+512 EEEREDITL
-524 FVVKLGEFTGGRV
+524 FIVTLGDFTGGRV
-537 SGVTVYND
+537 SGVTIYND

-566 GWILDKEKKI
+566 GWIVDKAKET
-576 GDEGKVEGSEQQ
+576 GDEGKVEGSDQQ

-595 TDHITITPIFKPV
+595 TDDIIITPIFKPV

-697 MDGVR
+697 KDGVR
-702 LKGAPIA
+702 LKGQPIA
-709 LQLMACEGDE
+709 FQLMACEGDE

>member
-13 RRGFANLFKKV
+13 RRGFVNLFKKV

-34 VTVSAAIETVN
+34 VTASAAIETVN
-45 TTTVKV
+45 ATTVRV
-51 ETLDDLIEALKDAS
+51 ETLDDLETALKDPA
-65 IETIIVKKCITLED
+65 IETIIVKKCITLTD

-86 TTGAKNKTIQVEEPF
+86 TTGTKNKTIQVEVPF
-101 LPADGRVR
+101 LPEDGSVR
-109 IGLAADGKTTQIIE
+109 IAGTGEQTYILKPA
-123 PEEGKYSTYNLFKIE
+123 EGEYSTYNLFKIE
-138 ANSKVTIKN
+138 AGSKVTIKH

-152 GFTGTRTVG
+152 GFTGSRTVG
-161 DAPSVGGIDNYG
+161 DDPSVGGIDNYG

-200 NCNIVR
+200 DCNIVR
-206 NANWYGGGILNFSQR
+206 NANWYGGGILNFSEAYKNSSGQ
-221 DGDTDN
+221 TD
-227 YINGGTLVMENCSLT
+227 YRNGGTLIMESCSLT

-283 CKGGKLFVMNSTF
+283 CKGGDLFVMNSTF

-333 GYDDGESVVSS
+333 GYDDGEAVVSS
-344 SLGRYNEAQEV
+344 SLGRYSEAQEV
-355 HCTMQHSVYDAVSGL
+355 HSTMQHSVYDAVSGL

-375 TGTTKEYEGIF
+375 TGTTKEYQGIF
-386 SSVQNS
+386 SSVQSS
-392 GIIAAGSTGT
+392 GIIAAGATGQ
-402 DGVTSSFDH
+402 DGITSSFDH
-411 PLVSRTETDSDSWSL
+411 PLVSRTDADSWSL
-426 SPVMLSQPTNHYIF
+426 SPVMLSQQTNHYIF
-440 ANSVTTYFEYKGLFD
+440 ANSVTTYFSYDGIFE
-455 EPMQI
+455 ESWHI

-489 VKEGFGGASRTENN
+489 VKEGFDGASRTENN
-503 FIGAGGVSV
+503 FIGASGVSV

-566 GWILDKEKKI
+566 GWIINGEKI
-576 GDEGKVEGSEQQ
+576 AGSEQQ

-595 TDHITITPIFKPV
+595 TCDITITPIFTPV

-644 ASYTENG
+644 ASYTEDG
-651 TNVTKQ
+651 TNATKQ

-677 LGWKQDLRKAGE
+677 LGWKADLRKAGE

-697 MDGVR
+697 KDGVR

>member
-1 MGKSCF
+1 MRIFNF
-7 NAEAQM
+7 NAETQ
-13 RRGFANLFKKV
+13 RRRDFVGFFKALV
-24 ALSVLCMAVT
+24 LSVLCLMTALPIH
-34 VTVSAAIETVN
+34 AAIETVN
-45 TTTVKV
+45 ATTVRV
-51 ETLDDLIEALKDAS
+51 ETLEDLQTALKDPA

-86 TTGAKNKTIQVEEPF
+86 TTGAKNKTIQVEKPF
-101 LPADGRVR
+101 LPEDGSVR
-109 IGLAADGKTTQIIE
+109 IAGTGDQTYILKPA
-123 PEEGKYSTYNLFKIE
+123 EGEYSTNNLFKIE

-206 NANWYGGGILNFSQR
+206 NANWYGGGILNFSER
-221 DGDTDN
+221 VGTSDE
-227 YINGGTLVMENCSLT
+227 YINGGTLVMEGCSLT

-296 TGNITTSEEY
+296 TGNVTTSEEY

-333 GYDDGESVVSS
+333 GYDDGESVVPS
-344 SLGRYNEAQEV
+344 SLGRYSEAEEV
-355 HCTMQHSVYDAVSGL
+355 HCTMQHSIYDAVSGL

-386 SSVQNS
+386 GSVQNS

-411 PLVSRTETDSDSWSL
+411 PLVSRTGTDSDSWSL

-440 ANSVTTYFEYKGLFD
+440 ANSVTTYFDYEGIFD
-455 EPMQI
+455 EPMCI
-460 HMAYETNGVVVALG
+460 HMAYKEGDVIKEMG
-474 EKVTVPPDNELEACK
+474 EAVSVPPEDELAECE
-489 VKEGFGGASRTENN
+489 VTTGFGDASREPDN
-503 FIGAGGVSV
+503 FIGASGVSV

-566 GWILDKEKKI
+566 GWIINGEKVH
-576 GDEGKVEGSEQQ
+576 DSEQQ

-595 TDHITITPIFKPV
+595 TCDITITPIFTPV

-677 LGWKQDLRKAGE
+677 LGWKADLRKAGE

-697 MDGVR
+697 KDGVR